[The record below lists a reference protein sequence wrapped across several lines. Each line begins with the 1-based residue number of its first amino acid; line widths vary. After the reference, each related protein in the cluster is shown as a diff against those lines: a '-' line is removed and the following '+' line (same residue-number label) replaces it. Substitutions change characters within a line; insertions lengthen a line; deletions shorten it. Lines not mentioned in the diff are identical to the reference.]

1 MSVVEFTDVVVT
13 YDGYPAL
20 AGVSARVESG
30 QIVLVRGENGAGKS
44 TLLRTIAGLMPIER
58 GSARVLGHDVA
69 SDRQSV
75 RARIG
80 MLSHRNGLF
89 LELTA
94 RDNVEFWARCV
105 GASGSEVD
113 DALERMRL
121 DSRLASSPVSRLS
134 SGQRRRVALATLV
147 VRRAQLWLLDEPHSG
162 LDAAS
167 RTDLDQVLLEASR
180 AGATVVVASHDTERV
195 AAIAKS
201 TLTLHAG
208 KSVAS

>member
-1 MSVVEFTDVVVT
+1 MSVVEFSDVVVT

-44 TLLRTIAGLMPIER
+44 TLLRTVAGLMPIER

-105 GASGSEVD
+105 GATSSDVD
-113 DALERMRL
+113 DALDRMRL
-121 DSRLASSPVSRLS
+121 GRDLSSSLVSRLS
-134 SGQRRRVALATLV
+134 AGQRRRVALASLV
-147 VRRAQLWLLDEPHSG
+147 VRRAELWLLDEPHSG
-162 LDAAS
+162 LDEQS
-167 RTDLDQVLLEASR
+167 RADLDAVLSDASR
-180 AGATVVVASHDTERV
+180 AGATIIVASHDTDRV
-195 AAIAKS
+195 AKVAHS
-201 TLTLHAG
+201 TISLVTG
-208 KSVAS
+208 RTVGT

>member
-1 MSVVEFTDVVVT
+1 MSVVSLVDVVVT

-20 AGVSARVESG
+20 AGVSMDVAQGE
-30 QIVLVRGENGAGKS
+30 IVLVRGENGAGKS

-58 GSARVLGHDVA
+58 GSGSVLGVDLA
-69 SDRQSV
+69 ANREAV
-75 RARIG
+75 RSRIG
-80 MLSHRNGLF
+80 MLGQRNGAF
-89 LELTA
+89 VDLTA
-94 RDNVEFWARCV
+94 RENVEFWARCV
-105 GASGSEVD
+105 GAHGSEVD

-121 DSRLASSPVSRLS
+121 DGRLADSPVSRLS

-167 RTDLDQVLLEASR
+167 RTDLDQVLVEASR